1 MHFVQT
7 AASAEHSMQPVDA
20 HGVQSPLPSGS
31 RAYPFL
37 SSHPSV
43 SQSGP
48 AVEQVRQPVLH

>member
-1 MHFVQT
+1 
-7 AASAEHSMQPVDA
+7 MQPVDA